1 MTVYNERELV
11 MRNDIE
17 HTVERKNGKT
27 VLRVGE
33 YNVRWSTA
41 DDADLEQEYI
51 DEYLD
56 MHRRELFYNSQSFID
71 EFNEKLEI
79 AILATRGSNSA
90 AGTISDTLLSLYN
103 GNHYKAN
110 LGGWYN
116 LDSTNRAALLFVL
129 EHQTA
134 NNRKDIDLYLPQY
147 ADDFRRMR
155 KERSS
160 ND

>member
-1 MTVYNERELV
+1 MK
-11 MRNDIE
+11 NDIE
-17 HTVERKNGKT
+17 HTVERKDGKT

-33 YNVRWSTA
+33 FVFKWSTA

-56 MHRRELFYNSQSFID
+56 MQRRELFYNSQSFID
-71 EFNEKLEI
+71 EFNKHLET
-79 AILATRGSNSA
+79 AILATRGGNSA
-90 AGTISDTLLSLYN
+90 AGTIADALLSLYN

-110 LGGWYN
+110 LSGWYN

-134 NNRKDIDLYLPQY
+134 NNRKPIDLYLPQY
-147 ADDFRRMR
+147 AADFDRMR

-160 ND
+160 DD

>member
-1 MTVYNERELV
+1 MK
-11 MRNDIE
+11 NDIE
-17 HTVERKNGKT
+17 HTVERKDGKT
-27 VLRVGE
+27 VLKVGE
-33 YNVRWSTA
+33 YNVSWSTA

-56 MHRRELFYNSQSFID
+56 MQRRELFYNSQSFID
-71 EFNEKLEI
+71 EFNEKLET

-110 LGGWYN
+110 LSSWYN

-134 NNRKDIDLYLPQY
+134 NNRKDIDLYLPEY
-147 ADDFRRMR
+147 AADFRRMR
-155 KERSS
+155 KERSC
-160 ND
+160 DD

>member
-1 MTVYNERELV
+1 MK
-11 MRNDIE
+11 NDIE

-33 YNVRWSTA
+33 YNVSWSTT

-56 MHRRELFYNSQSFID
+56 MQRRELFYNSQSFID

-79 AILATRGSNSA
+79 AILATRGGNSA

-103 GNHYKAN
+103 GHYKAN
-110 LGGWYN
+110 LSGWYN

-134 NNRKDIDLYLPQY
+134 NNRKPIDLYLPEY
-147 ADDFRRMR
+147 AADFDRMR

-160 ND
+160 DD

>member
-1 MTVYNERELV
+1 MK
-11 MRNDIE
+11 NDIE
-17 HTVERKNGKT
+17 HKIEYVGDKIVVSCGGSSCTMNKNKDDS
-27 VLRVGE
+27 
-33 YNVRWSTA
+33 YNEE
-41 DDADLEQEYI
+41 LINEF
-51 DEYLD
+51 LD
-56 MHRRELFYNSQSFID
+56 MQRRELFYNSQSFID
-71 EFNEKLEI
+71 EFNKHLET

-90 AGTISDTLLSLYN
+90 AGTIADALLSLYN

-110 LGGWYN
+110 LSGWYN

-147 ADDFRRMR
+147 QADFDRMR

-160 ND
+160 DD

>member
-1 MTVYNERELV
+1 

-33 YNVRWSTA
+33 FVFKWSTA
-41 DDADLEQEYI
+41 DDADLEQECI

-56 MHRRELFYNSQSFID
+56 MQRRELFYNSQSFID

-79 AILATRGSNSA
+79 AILATRGGNSA
-90 AGTISDTLLSLYN
+90 AGTISDALLSLYN
-103 GNHYKAN
+103 GNYKAN
-110 LGGWYN
+110 LSGWYN
-116 LDSTNRAALLFVL
+116 LDKTNRAALLFVL

-134 NNRKDIDLYLPQY
+134 NNRKPIDLYLPEYQ
-147 ADDFRRMR
+147 ADFDRMR

-160 ND
+160 DD

>member
-1 MTVYNERELV
+1 

-17 HTVERKNGKT
+17 HEIEHEIEYVDDKIVVSCSGITCTMTKNKDDS
-27 VLRVGE
+27 
-33 YNVRWSTA
+33 YN
-41 DDADLEQEYI
+41 QECI
-51 DEYLD
+51 NDFLD
-56 MHRRELFYNSQSFID
+56 MKKRERFYNSQSFID
-71 EFNEKLEI
+71 EFNKHLET

-134 NNRKDIDLYLPQY
+134 NNRKDIDLYLPEY
-147 ADDFRRMR
+147 AADFRRMR

-160 ND
+160 DD

>member
-1 MTVYNERELV
+1 MK
-11 MRNDIE
+11 NDIE
-17 HTVERKNGKT
+17 HTVERKDGKT
-27 VLRVGE
+27 TLMVGDFVVE
-33 YNVRWSTA
+33 WSTA

-56 MHRRELFYNSQSFID
+56 MQRRELFYNSQLFID

-79 AILATRGSNSA
+79 AILATRGGNSA
-90 AGTISDTLLSLYN
+90 AGTIADALLSLYN

-110 LGGWYN
+110 LSGWYN

-134 NNRKDIDLYLPQY
+134 NNRQDIDLYLPEY
-147 ADDFRRMR
+147 AADFDRIR

-160 ND
+160 DD

>member
-1 MTVYNERELV
+1 MK
-11 MRNDIE
+11 NDIE
-17 HTVERKNGKT
+17 HKIEYLGDKIVVSCGGISCTMNKNKDDS
-27 VLRVGE
+27 
-33 YNVRWSTA
+33 YNEELINES
-41 DDADLEQEYI
+41 
-51 DEYLD
+51 LD

-71 EFNEKLEI
+71 EFNKHLET
-79 AILATRGSNSA
+79 AILATRGGNSA
-90 AGTISDTLLSLYN
+90 AGTISDALLSLYN

-110 LGGWYN
+110 LSGWYN

>member
-1 MTVYNERELV
+1 MK
-11 MRNDIE
+11 NDIE
-17 HTVERKNGKT
+17 HTVERKDGKT
-27 VLRVGE
+27 TLMVGDFVVE
-33 YNVRWSTA
+33 WSTA

-56 MHRRELFYNSQSFID
+56 MQRRELFYNSQSFID

-79 AILATRGSNSA
+79 AILATRGGNSA
-90 AGTISDTLLSLYN
+90 AGTIADALLSLYN

-110 LGGWYN
+110 LSGWYN

-134 NNRKDIDLYLPQY
+134 NNRQDIDLYLPPY
-147 ADDFRRMR
+147 AADFDRMR

-160 ND
+160 DD